1 MKRLMAC
8 NLARAPGSLP
18 RGVKT
23 GGGWLRGVH
32 GSGYAIRMMSDAWA
46 ICREI
51 RALRGWT
58 QRRLAEAAGVAHS
71 TVARIEKAR
80 MEPTLSELQRLA
92 RAAGFDLRIEI
103 APVDPDSRKSRQLA
117 RGLTDEE
124 RLVQNDRLSALRTRA
139 RV

>member
-1 MKRLMAC
+1 M
-8 NLARAPGSLP
+8 
-18 RGVKT
+18 
-23 GGGWLRGVH
+23 
-32 GSGYAIRMMSDAWA
+32 ISDAWA

-51 RALRGWT
+51 RARTGWT

-103 APVDPDSRKSRQLA
+103 TAADADARKSRQLA
-117 RGLTDEE
+117 QGLTDEE
-124 RLVQNDRLSALRTRA
+124 RLQQNDRLSRLGARA
-139 RV
+139 RA